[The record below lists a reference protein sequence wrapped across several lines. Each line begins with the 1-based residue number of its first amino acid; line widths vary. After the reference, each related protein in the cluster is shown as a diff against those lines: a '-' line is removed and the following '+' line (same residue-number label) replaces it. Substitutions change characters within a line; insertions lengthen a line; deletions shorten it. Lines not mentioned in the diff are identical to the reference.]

1 MTPKYDIPWDIKDPT
16 TIHAEVI
23 KEGKYFPLE
32 YGEDFTV
39 DSCKNNL
46 TLLIEYDEV
55 DTIHI
60 FEGEELKYIAQSV
73 KKSNPVP
80 PTRLIDDCKLELNE
94 ISPVDTIEK
103 ELAEKFNSIKSLID
117 KVKQDLEEGLKST
130 ATIIQA
136 HSLSLIDKT
145 QTLEE
150 HGIRLTETA
159 TKDDISNLKD
169 IFVTP
174 DELQSLLE
182 NTITQNQEAIK
193 RLEQE
198 IKDLKNASP
207 SDIASL
213 KKKLENLVTAQEKLK
228 KFEAEVAE
236 QITRLENKTD
246 SIETGA
252 KNLTEVVTA
261 LGSKVDN
268 VDVIQLDKDVSFLSA
283 KILELDK
290 ATQKIQDL
298 NQKTDTLDGNV
309 KDLNQKTKDTVAQF
323 ETINGENKSFEDK
336 ISLLK
341 QTINTQKLEIADLKK
356 CLSSFVDLKTLEAR
370 IEALQQRIKKE
381 SIEALQQRIKKEISG
396 RTAIRCARLQVDRN
410 FGDAPLGTEIQRW
423 QYPSENSSGYLS
435 FSWADGECDALPSA
449 EDKAKRWR
457 VLGRTI
463 GYYGRWH
470 YLQEVID

>member
-1 MTPKYDIPWDIKDPT
+1 MTYRRLRLKERSISYACMTPQYDIPWDIKDPT

-290 ATQKIQDL
+290 AKQKIQDL
-298 NQKTDTLDGNV
+298 NQK
-309 KDLNQKTKDTVAQF
+309 
-323 ETINGENKSFEDK
+323 
-336 ISLLK
+336 
-341 QTINTQKLEIADLKK
+341 
-356 CLSSFVDLKTLEAR
+356 AR
-370 IEALQQRIKKE
+370 IL
-381 SIEALQQRIKKEISG
+381 
-396 RTAIRCARLQVDRN
+396 
-410 FGDAPLGTEIQRW
+410 
-423 QYPSENSSGYLS
+423 
-435 FSWADGECDALPSA
+435 
-449 EDKAKRWR
+449 
-457 VLGRTI
+457 
-463 GYYGRWH
+463 
-470 YLQEVID
+470 